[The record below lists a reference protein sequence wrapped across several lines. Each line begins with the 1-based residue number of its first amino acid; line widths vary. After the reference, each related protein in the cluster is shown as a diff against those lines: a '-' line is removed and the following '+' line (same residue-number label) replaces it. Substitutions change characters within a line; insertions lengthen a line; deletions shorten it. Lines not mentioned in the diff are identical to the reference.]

1 MLDSISSS
9 KYLRLIVA
17 LILVIT
23 SGNEVYHSF
32 EDIGAH
38 HGLLVFGIFQILQ
51 ALADIFEAVEIAD
64 ND

>member
-1 MLDSISSS
+1 MLHLIASSR
-9 KYLRLIVA
+9 YVRLIVA

-23 SGNEVYHSF
+23 AGNEVYHSF
-32 EDIGAH
+32 ADIGAH